1 MCVKYIHMVPRSHR
15 SAFQYKLKKIITVMI
30 NYRNRHPWM
39 TDVLRTLIK
48 EKIHCTLS
56 QKLQTTHTFYDYNI
70 KKNLLK
76 SSLINAEI
84 KYFSDQ
90 LDLHKDNLSNSW
102 RVLKTIIGKNS
113 NTSAQRLSLYVN
125 DKTIT
130 DSTDVANKLYNLFVS
145 IGPRKN
151 HIY

>member
-1 MCVKYIHMVPRSHR
+1 
-15 SAFQYKLKKIITVMI
+15 
-30 NYRNRHPWM
+30 M

-48 EKIHCTLS
+48 EKNTLHS
-56 QKLQTTHTFYDYNI
+56 KSKVTNNRQTFHDYNI
-70 KKNLLK
+70 KKNLL
-76 SSLINAEI
+76 NAEI

-102 RVLKTIIGKNS
+102 RVIKTIIGKNS

-130 DSTDVANKLYNLFVS
+130 DSTDIANEFNPPTSKGHGS
-145 IGPRKN
+145 G
-151 HIY
+151 